1 MSFAILSVCTGNICR
16 SPIAELLL
24 ARELGS
30 LPTVK
35 VSSAGTGA
43 LVGNGIP
50 DQAQKLASVAG
61 IDPSMHVARQF
72 DMAMLREADLIVA
85 MAREHRRTVVESFP
99 GAMRRSFTLRE
110 LARIA
115 DVAEP
120 LLADA
125 VRTAG
130 ASSADEGMRAAVAL
144 ATTLRGTVP
153 PPATPDQFDI
163 VDPYRR
169 SDETYRRSFEELA
182 PAALRVSAY
191 LKTAAD
197 IAVASS

>member
-1 MSFAILSVCTGNICR
+1 MTFSILSVCTGNICR
-16 SPIAELLL
+16 SPVAELLI
-24 ARELGS
+24 ASELES
-30 LPTVK
+30 LSTVK

-43 LVGNGIP
+43 LVGSGIP
-50 DQAQKLASVAG
+50 DQAQQLAATAG
-61 IDPSMHVARQF
+61 LDPSGHVARQY

-85 MAREHRRTVVESFP
+85 MAREHRRIVVETFP

-115 DVAEP
+115 AIAEP
-120 LLADA
+120 SLPDA
-125 VRTAG
+125 VRGAG

-144 ATTLRGTVP
+144 ASTLRGTVP
-153 PPATPDQFDI
+153 PPASPDEFDI

-182 PAALRVSAY
+182 PAARRVATFLR
-191 LKTAAD
+191 TAAD
-197 IAVASS
+197 IAVAS